1 MLSTLEKIC
10 FVLVT
15 TSTWLCST
23 WKEKLNCMLD
33 NDPLFKASCTFNGMV
48 LLDGLE
54 KWTLFAMI
62 LEMDMNVNA
71 DYRWR
76 CKTLI
81 LVVIPTV
88 TDYCRVPVKRIML
101 PCLSLLDA
109 HLQLYLTSKKMVDQS
124 LRELRLPG
132 ALLGFCD
139 ATPSFGLVGHRVLGR
154 RGR

>member
-1 MLSTLEKIC
+1 
-10 FVLVT
+10 
-15 TSTWLCST
+15 
-23 WKEKLNCMLD
+23 
-33 NDPLFKASCTFNGMV
+33 
-48 LLDGLE
+48 
-54 KWTLFAMI
+54 MI

-76 CKTLI
+76 CKTSI
-81 LVVIPTV
+81 HVDIPTV
-88 TDYCRVPVKRIML
+88 TDYCTVPVKKIIL

-124 LRELRLPG
+124 LWELRLPG
-132 ALLGFCD
+132 ALLGFGD